1 MTTTMH
7 DNSAAL
13 PGGGL
18 PLGAETGHAGV
29 ARLVEVINEEVRVFH
44 ELLDTL
50 QQEQAAIVAD
60 DLPEIETLAARKA
73 DGVTRAQRLEGER
86 LRLVRQLS
94 AALEVDP
101 AGASLQ
107 RLIEAI
113 DSHHAEEL
121 ARMRQVLLD
130 LNGKIRRTNENN
142 AFLIRQSLRYT
153 ERCIDILTGDPGDR
167 GVYGKFGRNMK
178 RARGNSVLNRTV

>member
-1 MTTTMH
+1 MTTTFS
-7 DNSAAL
+7 DDRAL
-13 PGGGL
+13 PGAR
-18 PLGAETGHAGV
+18 PEAPETPGVGH
-29 ARLVEVINEEVRVFH
+29 LVEVINDEVRVFH

-50 QQEQAAIVAD
+50 QQEQQAIVAD
-60 DLPEIETLAARKA
+60 DLPRIEELAARKA
-73 DGVTRAQRLEGER
+73 DGVGRAQRLEGER
-86 LRLVRQLS
+86 LRLVRSLS
-94 AALEVDP
+94 EALEVD
-101 AGASLQ
+101 AARADLA

-113 DSHHAEEL
+113 DSRHAEEL

-167 GVYGKFGRNMK
+167 GVYGKFGKTMK
-178 RARGNSVLNRTV
+178 RSGGNSVLNRTV

>member
-1 MTTTMH
+1 MTTTFAN
-7 DNSAAL
+7 DRAL
-13 PGGGL
+13 PGGGAQA
-18 PLGAETGHAGV
+18 PGV
-29 ARLVEVINEEVRVFH
+29 GRLVEVINEEIRVFH

-60 DLPEIETLAARKA
+60 DLARIEELAAQKA
-73 DGVTRAQRLEGER
+73 EGVTSAQRLEGER
-86 LRLVRQLS
+86 LRLVRTLS
-94 AALEVDP
+94 ESLEVDP
-101 AGASLQ
+101 ERTDLQ
-107 RLIEAI
+107 RLIDVVEGR
-113 DSHHAEEL
+113 HAEEL

-130 LNGKIRRTNENN
+130 LNGKIRRTNDNN

-167 GVYGKFGRNMK
+167 GVYGKFGKNMK